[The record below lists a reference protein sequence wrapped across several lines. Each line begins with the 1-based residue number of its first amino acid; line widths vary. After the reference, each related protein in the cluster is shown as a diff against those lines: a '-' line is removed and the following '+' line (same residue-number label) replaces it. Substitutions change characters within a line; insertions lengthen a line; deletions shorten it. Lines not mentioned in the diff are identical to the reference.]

1 MGWSIGDVT
10 SAISR
15 GATSVAQGMANDMT
29 AAGHEAAGVAQHLV
43 GQAISQ
49 GGKMLNRLPGGMH
62 LGTKLVGQRGLQGN
76 SGLAGIS
83 MAGTSVTGSPAPQT
97 ADFPILTVPGGGGV
111 QCGTTDSWGG
121 GQPFTLMGFVPI
133 AAGAQ
138 TSATN
143 IGDFHAAASNP
154 SIITTTGLIP
164 GNIEVFEAYLSV
176 GVRNNVTLSG
186 IESLA
191 YFSSWWVIEQVNGIE
206 KARWSF
212 RQLGLS
218 MSIQGMLTSGN
229 SASEITFATAPIEWH
244 RQYDPNVKS
253 NLVFQPSVTATTI
266 CPVDFTFTEI
276 GVRP

>member
-1 MGWSIGDVT
+1 MGFELGDVIRAVST
-10 SAISR
+10 
-15 GATSVAQGMANDMT
+15 GATDVARGMANTMS
-29 AAGHEAAGVAQHLV
+29 AAGHSAAGAATHIVN
-43 GQAISQ
+43 QAESQ
-49 GGKMLNRLPGGMH
+49 LGKGLNRLPGGLK
-62 LGTKLVGQRGLQGN
+62 LGNRLVGAA
-76 SGLAGIS
+76 GLAGRGMGAS

-111 QCGTTDSWGG
+111 QCGTMDAWGG
-121 GQPFTLMGFVPI
+121 GQPFPLMGFVPV

-138 TSATN
+138 TSATS

-164 GNIEVFEAYLSV
+164 GNVEVFEAYLSI
-176 GVRNNVTLSG
+176 GVRQNVTLSG
-186 IESLA
+186 IENLS
-191 YFSSWWVIEQVNGIE
+191 YFSSWWLIEEVNGIE

-218 MSIQGMLTSGN
+218 MTIQGLLTSGAA
-229 SASEITFATAPIEWH
+229 ASDMVFATPPIEWH

-253 NLVFQPSVTATTI
+253 NLIFEPSVTATTI
-266 CPVDFTFTEI
+266 SPVDFTFTEV